1 MFVLSLPGKQH
12 CLVAG
17 NWNLRGTPPIASLP
31 RLKGV
36 TGVRLQASSYTLSEV
51 TFQPRDHQPLSK
63 GLELETVCK
72 PDWEISS
79 VVHGGLLS
87 TKMHVSLHNI
97 CSSKPL
103 GSHS

>member
-1 MFVLSLPGKQH
+1 MRMSVLSLPGKQH

-72 PDWEISS
+72 PDGED
-79 VVHGGLLS
+79 L
-87 TKMHVSLHNI
+87 I
-97 CSSKPL
+97 CGTWWTIVYKDACVTA
-103 GSHS
+103 